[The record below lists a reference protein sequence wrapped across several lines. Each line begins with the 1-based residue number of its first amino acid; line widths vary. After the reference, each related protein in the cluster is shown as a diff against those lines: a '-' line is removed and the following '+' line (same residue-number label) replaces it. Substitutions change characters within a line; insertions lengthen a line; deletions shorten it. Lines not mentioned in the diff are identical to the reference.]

1 MGRKI
6 AVVLLNL
13 GGPDKPASVQ
23 PFLKN
28 LFRDPAIIRAPLPI
42 RWLLARLIS
51 RTRAPAVIKNYAMM
65 DAGGGSPLLRE
76 TELQAR
82 VLEAELAKI
91 LPGNEVKCFIAMRY
105 WHPFTEEAAADVKRW
120 KQVVTQSG
128 IKLN

>member
-6 AVVLLNL
+6 AVVLFNL

-65 DAGGGSPLLRE
+65 DAGGGSPCSAKPSFRPGRWKPSWQKPYPVTTSNALLRCA
-76 TELQAR
+76 TGTRSQ
-82 VLEAELAKI
+82 K
-91 LPGNEVKCFIAMRY
+91 
-105 WHPFTEEAAADVKRW
+105 
-120 KQVVTQSG
+120 
-128 IKLN
+128 KLRPT